1 MKNFSRG
8 KLFLIKFL
16 QVLLSILFF
25 LFLVFVIKWRID
37 SLYLNSISS
46 RKVEIGIVDE
56 FRKTTDEILVLAGL
70 KEEKYV
76 KPIVVADEKEEK
88 ENQEIEKATAKIT
101 IPEGTN
107 AQGLGEILMSEGLI
121 KDLNAYNALVD
132 DMQIGNKIVPGA

>member
-46 RKVEIGIVDE
+46 RKVEIGVVDE
-56 FRKTTDEILVLAGL
+56 FRKTTDEFLVLAGL
-70 KEEKYV
+70 KE
-76 KPIVVADEKEEK
+76 
-88 ENQEIEKATAKIT
+88 
-101 IPEGTN
+101 
-107 AQGLGEILMSEGLI
+107 
-121 KDLNAYNALVD
+121 
-132 DMQIGNKIVPGA
+132 